1 MSDAEHSP
9 QGSSQ
14 SDRTSGISRK
24 AKAVIAGLTAVL
36 TLATGTLTLRDQLF
50 PSDDDPPIGPEDQV
64 ADVTNDAEAK
74 SQANRLI
81 DVLNECRVTTGRDYQ
96 GCNTGGIL
104 GASQVPIGTGAGRVA
119 LNVTSPVT
127 FEITSRSAS
136 GHIFY
141 VMKTA
146 QGEEVRTCKPQG
158 AGGCPQDGSW

>member
-1 MSDAEHSP
+1 MSDVEDSPRGSP
-9 QGSSQ
+9 QL
-14 SDRTSGISRK
+14 DRTSVISRK
-24 AKAVIAGLTAVL
+24 AKAVIAGVTALL
-36 TLATGTLTLRDQLF
+36 TLATGVLTLRDQLF
-50 PSDDDPPIGPEDQV
+50 SGDDDPPVASEDQV

-81 DVLNECRVTTGRDYQ
+81 DVLNQCRIATGRDYD

-127 FEITSRSAS
+127 FEITSRSNS
-136 GHIFY
+136 GHVFY
-141 VMKTA
+141 VMKTV

-158 AGGCPQDGSW
+158 AGGCAQDGSW